1 MPTKTTPP
9 ARQGS
14 LIWITGYPNCGKT
27 TVAYELKQKM
37 LDSGLQ
43 VIGLDGDR
51 LREIFLQKWGYDKSQ
66 RSELA
71 KIYLRLCRELVSQN
85 FVVILSAVAMFEEL
99 YEWVRENIQSPMIVY
114 LNVPTDERLK
124 RDQDRKK
131 VYSVLNVADMGYQEP
146 PNPDVSIDNYGA
158 VSPVA
163 AAGVIFEK
171 FSRQFGVTS
180 DDK

>member
-1 MPTKTTPP
+1 MTTKKILP
-9 ARQGS
+9 AQHGT

-27 TVAYELKQKM
+27 TVAYELRQKM

-51 LREIFLQKWGYDKSQ
+51 LREIFLQKWGYDRAQ
-66 RSELA
+66 RRELA

-99 YEWVRENIQSPMIVY
+99 YEWVSESIESPMIVY

-124 RDQDRKK
+124 RDQERKK
-131 VYSVLNVADMGYQEP
+131 VYSVLNVADLGYQEP
-146 PNPDVSIDNYGA
+146 PNPDISIDNYGS
-158 VSPVA
+158 VSPA
-163 AAGVIFEK
+163 AAASMIFAK
-171 FSRQFGVTS
+171 YSSQFGVTS